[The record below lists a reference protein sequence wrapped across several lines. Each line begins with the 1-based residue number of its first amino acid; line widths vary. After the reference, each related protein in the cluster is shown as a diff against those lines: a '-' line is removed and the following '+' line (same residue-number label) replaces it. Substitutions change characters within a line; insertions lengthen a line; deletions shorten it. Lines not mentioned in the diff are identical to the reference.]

1 MPEVEA
7 QLQIEGLTVTY
18 GSRVILDAVSLSLQ
32 PGEILALIGPNGAG
46 KTTLIKAVSGVL
58 PASAGNVLVCGQE
71 IRGLSPTQRA
81 RLVAVVPQ
89 ARLLPEA
96 FTVWQTVLMGRTP
109 YLNWLGQPAPVD
121 LRQTQWAL
129 ERTGLVDFSQRL
141 VGQLSGGEQQRVLL
155 ARALAQDTPIL
166 LLDEPT
172 AHLDLRYQSDL
183 LNLVRELASE
193 RRLSI
198 LIALHDLN
206 LVALY
211 AHRTALL
218 VEGQLRGIGTP
229 EEVLTPERLFDAYQT
244 HLDVVPHPSYG
255 TPLIL
260 PNGR

>member
-1 MPEVEA
+1 VWFD
-7 QLQIEGLTVTY
+7 G
-18 GSRVILDAVSLSLQ
+18 R
-32 PGEILALIGPNGAG
+32 EIH
-46 KTTLIKAVSGVL
+46 T
-58 PASAGNVLVCGQE
+58 
-71 IRGLSPTQRA
+71 LSPAERA

-89 ARLLPEA
+89 ARQLPEM

-109 YLNWLGQPAPVD
+109 YLNWFGQPAPMD
-121 LRQTQWAL
+121 KEQTQWAL
-129 ERTGLVDFSQRL
+129 ERTGLTSFAGRL

-155 ARALAQDTPIL
+155 ARALSQNTPIL

-193 RRLSI
+193 HHLSI

-218 VEGQLRGIGTP
+218 VEGQLRGLGTP
-229 EEVLTPERLFDAYQT
+229 EEVLTPERLFEAYQT

-260 PNGR
+260 PNGRNNNSQ